1 MTSASATGGKRLG
14 PEDRREQIIVSAA
27 KVFEEKSFA
36 DVSMTELAKAA
47 GVGRPLLNHYFGSKR
62 ELYLDVV
69 RRFVFIPEVA
79 VDRIPRSASQEKRI
93 GAVIDRWLD
102 VAWRHRDMWISTVM
116 SDDLRRDREMDRIL
130 QDADDVAARRMMDAL
145 EIRPSEGSEAAVHS
159 MIVAYGGLAK
169 AASKQWLVTGALDR
183 EQVHLLLVR
192 SLLAIVRDVLPACEA
207 DS

>member
-1 MTSASATGGKRLG
+1 
-14 PEDRREQIIVSAA
+14 
-27 KVFEEKSFA
+27 
-36 DVSMTELAKAA
+36 
-47 GVGRPLLNHYFGSKR
+47 
-62 ELYLDVV
+62 
-69 RRFVFIPEVA
+69 
-79 VDRIPRSASQEKRI
+79 RIPRSASQEKRI

-116 SDDLRRDREMDRIL
+116 SDDLRRDPEMDRIL

-183 EQVHLLLVR
+183 VQVHLLLVR

>member
-1 MTSASATGGKRLG
+1 M
-14 PEDRREQIIVSAA
+14 
-27 KVFEEKSFA
+27 
-36 DVSMTELAKAA
+36 
-47 GVGRPLLNHYFGSKR
+47 
-62 ELYLDVV
+62 
-69 RRFVFIPEVA
+69 
-79 VDRIPRSASQEKRI
+79 
-93 GAVIDRWLD
+93 IDRWLD
-102 VAWRHRDMWISTVM
+102 VAWRHREMWISTVM
-116 SDDLRRDREMDRIL
+116 SDDLRRDPEMDRIL

>member
-1 MTSASATGGKRLG
+1 MTSASATGGRRLG

-79 VDRIPRSASQEKRI
+79 GDRIPRSASQEKRI

-102 VAWRHRDMWISTVM
+102 VAWR
-116 SDDLRRDREMDRIL
+116 DLRRDPEMDRIL

-145 EIRPSEGSEAAVHS
+145 EIRPSEGSAAAVHS